1 MELHLA
7 QEIAADMQVLRVHVL
22 QRFENKASP
31 VSEVFNIAHIQ
42 KDHKFIKNV
51 TVFKESIG
59 LQSSS
64 QHGKGLADSSL
75 NGFLI
80 YSGPCLTKRSI
91 RGGS

>member
-64 QHGKGLADSSL
+64 QHWKGLADSSL
-75 NGFLI
+75 NGFMF

-91 RGGS
+91 RGGC